1 MPEDKTGDGIIGQV
15 ADITRPLCV
24 SMSNGL
30 CPRDRARNLLDRQSV
45 ALYDLWLTYWS
56 YGGNAEILEFEA
68 LIYGMLI
75 PTEMDFIQLE
85 CAVRDTHRS

>member
-1 MPEDKTGDGIIGQV
+1 MD
-15 ADITRPLCV
+15 A
-24 SMSNGL
+24 
-30 CPRDRARNLLDRQSV
+30 RDRARNLLDSQSV

-56 YGGNAEILEFEA
+56 YGGNAGIHEFET
-68 LIYGMLI
+68 LIYETLT